1 MEKVIWSKRSLSSI
15 RMIWNFYAEK
25 DIGSANK
32 VVEEIISTVENIKF
46 GGQYQS
52 EQISGI
58 KYRRAVVRHF
68 KIIYIVKGKK
78 LEVLRV
84 FDARQDPKKLGK

>member
-32 VVEEIISTVENIKF
+32 VVEEIISTVENIKNNIEELILNSISVEVADN
-46 GGQYQS
+46 QIVEILAYKWQS
-52 EQISGI
+52 PWHI
-58 KYRRAVVRHF
+58 R
-68 KIIYIVKGKK
+68 K
-78 LEVLRV
+78 L
-84 FDARQDPKKLGK
+84 